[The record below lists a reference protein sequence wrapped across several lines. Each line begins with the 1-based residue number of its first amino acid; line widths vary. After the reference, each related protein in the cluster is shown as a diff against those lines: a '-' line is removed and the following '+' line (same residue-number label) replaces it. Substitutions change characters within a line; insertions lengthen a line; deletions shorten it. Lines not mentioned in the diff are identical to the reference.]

1 MEAFYHKY
9 GPIWDNYEIGELIG
23 QGSFGNVWDLLSNGQ
38 STGRVLKEVLVPP
51 ESAGGLVEARL
62 QGLDEKGALLY
73 YEGMKARA
81 LEEVLM
87 MKRLFS
93 YDEFVRFHDYK
104 VCRLHKSKDDFGWI
118 LFILMERLTPFKK
131 KLIDEGITVSELY
144 RLGADMCRALVVLKK
159 EGILH
164 RDIKPENIFYDA
176 EVKRYKLGDFGISYY
191 KSRETEVKGQ
201 PGTLTYMSPEV
212 YKGKSFSFEDD
223 LYAVGM
229 LLYKLL
235 NDNRIPFLSVYPAP
249 YSPVERNQA
258 MNRRFQGE
266 EIPRASIY
274 TYVEANHHPSL
285 IVREGELQRACELER
300 IARCAIDANPNNRFG
315 SVEEMYDEIIKAK

>member
-23 QGSFGNVWDLLSNGQ
+23 QGSFGNVWELLSNGQ
-38 STGRVLKEVLVPP
+38 STGSVLKEVLVPP

-73 YEGMKARA
+73 YEGMKERA
-81 LEEVLM
+81 LEEVLLM
-87 MKRLFS
+87 RRLFK
-93 YDEFVRFHDYK
+93 YDTFVKCLDYK
-104 VCRLHKSKDDFGWI
+104 VCKLNKDKDDFGWM
-118 LFILMERLTPFKK
+118 LFILMERLMPFKQ
-131 KLIDEGITVSELY
+131 KLINEGITVSELY
-144 RLGADMCRALVVLKK
+144 RLGADMCRALMALKN

-164 RDIKPENIFYDA
+164 RDIKPENIFYDT
-176 EVKRYKLGDFGISYY
+176 KTKSYKLGDFGISYY
-191 KSRETEVKGQ
+191 KGRETESKGQ

-212 YKGKSFSFEDD
+212 YKGKGFSYEDD
-223 LYAVGM
+223 LYAAGM

-258 MNRRFQGE
+258 MHRRFQGE
-266 EIPRASIY
+266 AIPRASIY
-274 TYVEANHHPSL
+274 AYAESDHHPSL

-300 IARCAIDANPNNRFG
+300 IVRRAIDANPNSRFG
-315 SVEEMYDEIIKAK
+315 SVEEMYDEIVKAE